1 MLAPQ
6 KAVGT
11 EQTGRVLAQTG
22 MQALMLAAQKV
33 GPFSEQGKVLL
44 DVIAKLAK
52 TFGKSENQDKQL
64 MPAQIQQ
71 MLAASKSPAMPGAV
85 AGAIK
90 PPAAAAA

>member
-1 MLAPQ
+1 MLTPQ

-22 MQALMLAAQKV
+22 MQALMLAASKIGITTKEGQ
-33 GPFSEQGKVLL
+33 VLL
-44 DVIAKLAK
+44 EVIAKLAK
-52 TFGKSENQDKQL
+52 TFGKSEDQSKQL

-85 AGAIK
+85 AGSIK